1 MAAKISQPNMH
12 LVQTDL
18 LDDFYYINQEYQ
30 LYLPYS
36 QEYFY
41 DENFY
46 TEWSDGT
53 NKSTVNSI
61 EEYIEEK
68 NAYFSEKPE
77 SSSNL
82 KILDM
87 VCKKII
93 SEFKISV

>member
-1 MAAKISQPNMH
+1 MSQPSMH
-12 LVQTDL
+12 FVQTDL
-18 LDDFYYINQEYQ
+18 LDDFYYVNQEYQ
-30 LYLPYS
+30 LYLPYP
-36 QEYFY
+36 QEYHY
-41 DENFY
+41 DENLY